1 MASDHEI
8 RLALTQVRGKLRIT
22 KVVATRSVKT
32 KSGDFFAGM
41 SAAWDS
47 VQDDAGGPGADLDLL
62 TSTSAVASSGM
73 SLLDARLSSTLLA
86 MEATTAAW
94 RAALIEGAITDT
106 EFETR
111 TTRVR
116 RRASDQ
122 ISAILDKANPQSAP
136 PSSQPK

>member
-8 RLALTQVRGKLRIT
+8 RAALTRVRDKMRIT

-41 SAAWDS
+41 SAAWES

-62 TSTSAVASSGM
+62 TSTSAAASSGM
-73 SLLDARLSSTLLA
+73 TLLDSRVSSTLLA
-86 MEATTAAW
+86 MEVTIAAW
-94 RAALIEGAITDT
+94 RAALIEGAITEM

-111 TTRVR
+111 ITRVR
-116 RRASDQ
+116 RRATAQ
-122 ISAILDKANPQSAP
+122 VSAILDKVSPQ
-136 PSSQPK
+136 PSQIPKQVP